1 MKNVTKI
8 IELFG
13 GFDRLAKNPIS
24 LRVDGFMPLS
34 IERIGTGPRGGMLI
48 SVMHW
53 YEQNGDLMRDPDVEI
68 EILPDTGEWLPL
80 SYRQD
85 SAGLFQEVQ
94 IDIDGD
100 LMRASERFVKDIQR
114 FLKLWD
120 RNIGEQGF
128 IEAARKLLEKQGL
141 DELSDPTSS
150 GHG

>member
-13 GFDRLAKNPIS
+13 GFDNLAKNPIS

-68 EILPDTGEWLPL
+68 EILPNTGEWLPL

-85 SAGLFQEVQ
+85 SAGLFQEAQ
-94 IDIDGD
+94 IDIDGE
-100 LMRASERFVKDIQR
+100 LMRASDRFVKDIQR

-120 RNIGEQGF
+120 QNIGEQGF
-128 IEAARKLLEKQGL
+128 IEAARKVLDNRGLAEL
-141 DELSDPTSS
+141 DEDRSA
-150 GHG
+150 

>member
-1 MKNVTKI
+1 
-8 IELFG
+8 
-13 GFDRLAKNPIS
+13 
-24 LRVDGFMPLS
+24 MPLS
-34 IERIGTGPRGGMLI
+34 IEQIGIGPRGGMLI

-85 SAGLFQEVQ
+85 SAGLFQEAQ
-94 IDIDGD
+94 IDINGE

-128 IEAARKLLEKQGL
+128 IEAAKASIEKRRM
-141 DELSDPTSS
+141 DEC
-150 GHG
+150 GG